1 MKFEPNRELGDFLET
16 KSGNYETN
24 EKISNEELTIVV
36 YEEIITGLKRKSQN
50 LIRVRYGRETDTRT
64 IPGAEKRERR
74 SREFEART
82 GA

>member
-1 MKFEPNRELGDFLET
+1 MKLKPNRKLGDFFET

-24 EKISNEELTIVV
+24 EKILNKELTTVF
-36 YEEIITGLKRKSQN
+36 YEEIITQTQRKSQN

-64 IPGAEKRERR
+64 IPGAKKRERR
-74 SREFEART
+74 SQELEVRT